1 MKENVV
7 LILES
12 VNQHLESTDELKH
25 ILILSLHAWKKTKF
39 VFHLL
44 ALLCLLVAYLGPV
57 DDIAHS

>member
-39 VFHLL
+39 VFL